1 MIYYFEVLKKFAF
14 INSRAGRAEF
24 WYFTLISA
32 IISIFL
38 MFVDLGMG
46 NFNEETG
53 NGLLGTMYAFAVFI
67 PSIAVAV
74 RRIHDSGKSGWFY
87 LVPFYNLYLLI
98 KEGDLGLN
106 KYGSNSKYPDLED
119 DIIDHLVE

>member
-1 MIYYFEVLKKFAF
+1 
-14 INSRAGRAEF
+14 
-24 WYFTLISA
+24 
-32 IISIFL
+32 
-38 MFVDLGMG
+38 MFVDLGMC

-106 KYGSNSKYPDLED
+106 KYGSNPKYPDLED

>member
-14 INSRAGRAEF
+14 INGRAGRAEF

-106 KYGSNSKYPDLED
+106 KYGSNPKYPDLED